1 MMIKNDSNIFS
12 PAELYERK
20 VHIIG
25 RFTILIGIILSLL
38 VPVLLWIFYGV
49 FPPVKNLIKGVL
61 TVSSFMIPLS
71 IAEILSFYPILGSSG
86 IYMAYTTGNIANLKL
101 PSSAI
106 GMEVANVK
114 PSTKEGDIISTIA
127 MAGSVIM
134 CEIILVLGVMLLAP
148 ISAKLNNPVLK
159 PAFENILPALFGS
172 IGAYYILKEWK
183 LAVTPLI
190 IGIIFSAFKIPTSI
204 AVPVCVLCSIYAAK
218 FLYKH
223 GKIST

>member
-1 MMIKNDSNIFS
+1 MMKEDSKILS
-12 PAELYERK
+12 PTEIYEKK
-20 VHIIG
+20 VTQIG
-25 RFTILIGIILSLL
+25 RTTIFIGIILSLL
-38 VPVLLWIFYGV
+38 VPVLLWINYGV
-49 FPPVKNLIKGVL
+49 FPPIKNLLKGVL

-101 PSSAI
+101 PSAAI
-106 GMEVANVK
+106 GMEVAEVK
-114 PSTKEGDIISTIA
+114 PSTKEGDVISTIA

-134 CEIILVLGVMLLAP
+134 CELILVLGVIMLAP
-148 ISAKLNNPVLK
+148 ISAKLNNPLLK

-183 LAVTPLI
+183 LAVVPLI
-190 IGIIFSAFKIPTSI
+190 IGILFAAFNIPTSI
-204 AVPVCVLCSIYAAK
+204 SVPVCVLCSTYAAK

-223 GKIST
+223 GKISA

>member
-1 MMIKNDSNIFS
+1 MIKNDTKLFS

-20 VHIIG
+20 VHTIG

-49 FPPVKNLIKGVL
+49 FPPIKNLIKGVL

-101 PSSAI
+101 PSAAI
-106 GMEVANVK
+106 GMEVAEVK
-114 PSTKEGDIISTIA
+114 PSTKEGDVISTIA

-134 CEIILVLGVMLLAP
+134 CELILVLGVILLAP
-148 ISAKLNNPVLK
+148 ISAKLNNPILK

-183 LAVTPLI
+183 LAVVPLL
-190 IGIIFSAFKIPTSI
+190 IGILFSAFNVNTSI
-204 AVPVCVLCSIYAAK
+204 AVPVCVLCSIYAGK
-218 FLYKH
+218 YLYKR
-223 GKIST
+223 GKISA